1 MNLTYKRATLDD
13 LEILTETR
21 ALVLKAVY
29 GVADDADMAEV
40 RAQSY
45 DYYKK
50 ALEEDKHVAYLV
62 FDGEKFVGAGGIS
75 FYRVMPTYDN
85 PTGEKAYVMNMYTAP
100 EYRRKGIGY
109 HTLDLLVKE
118 AKTRGVTAIGLDAS
132 DMGRLLYEKYGFVSA
147 EDEMKLCKI

>member
-1 MNLTYKRATLDD
+1 MELTYKRATIDD
-13 LEILTETR
+13 LDLLTETR
-21 ALVLKAVY
+21 VLVLKAVY
-29 GVADDADMAEV
+29 GVTDDADMIEV
-40 RAQSY
+40 REQSC

-50 ALEEDKHVAYLV
+50 ALNQDKHVAYLV
-62 FDGEKFVGAGGIS
+62 FDEDKFVGAGGIS
-75 FYRVMPTYDN
+75 FYRVMPTCDN
-85 PTGEKAYVMNMYTAP
+85 PTGEKAYVMNMYTVP

-118 AKTRGVTAIGLDAS
+118 AKERGITSIALDAS